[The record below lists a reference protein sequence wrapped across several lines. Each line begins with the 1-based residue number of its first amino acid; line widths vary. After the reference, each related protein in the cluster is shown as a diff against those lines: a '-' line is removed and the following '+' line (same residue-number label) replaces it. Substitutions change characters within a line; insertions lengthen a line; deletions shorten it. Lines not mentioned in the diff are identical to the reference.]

1 MKVLLWV
8 PVALETRWWS
18 NLKAKG
24 QAEAIEAQRFV
35 LDLTEEEQVV
45 SAAQQQGHLL

>member
-1 MKVLLWV
+1 M
-8 PVALETRWWS
+8 PVALESRWWS

-24 QAEAIEAQRFV
+24 EAEAIEAQRFV

-45 SAAQQQGHLL
+45 SAWQQEGHLL